1 MTGAV
6 RAIHAGA
13 DAVRPSNAR
22 VHGGFTTIDAER
34 YARIAHVDQLDP
46 FLMSIVSDSDCWLF
60 VGSNGPF
67 TAGRRSPDSALF
79 PYQTVDKILRHPTTS
94 GALTALLVTR
104 DGRTSL
110 WEPWQDSAAT
120 YRIER
125 NLYKRVDGTAAL
137 FEEINHDLGM
147 EFRWRV
153 SACERYGVVRR
164 SELVERSG
172 EAADVRYLDGWHQ
185 MIPPGV
191 DQNAYARLS
200 YLASAYMRH
209 ERLPD
214 VPLAVYAL
222 NAAISD
228 RAEPSES
235 LRVATAWSAGHDDPT
250 ILLSDRQVAAFRRG
264 EDVSAE
270 HEVRGEIGAYLAVG
284 DRRVAPGERCHWYTV
299 GDTRLDHPGIDRL
312 RLDLGDPD
320 AIMAALVA
328 AMATDREGLVRRVAD
343 ADGVQH
349 TADEAATANH
359 FSNVLF
365 NVMRGGTFAAGYE
378 VPLDDLADYLRE
390 QDRVVADAN
399 RAWVEALPDHIT
411 IQELRRHAEAEGDPQ
426 LRRLVAAYL
435 PLTYSR
441 RHGDPSRPWNRFMIR
456 LRDGDGRPVRGY
468 EGNWRDIFQNWEAL
482 GESYP
487 AFVPAFVTVFLNAS
501 TADGYNPYRIT
512 RAGIDWE
519 VVDPDDPWSHI
530 GYWGDHQ
537 IVYLLRLLESQERH
551 LPGSLAAA
559 LDDRVHAYAN
569 VPYRIAPLAA
579 LLDDPRSTIEFDA
592 ALHDELVAAA
602 DELGADGRLLRD
614 EHGQV
619 RLVTLGEKL
628 LVPVLVKLSNLVPGG
643 GLWLNTQRPEWNDA
657 NNALAG
663 WGLSV
668 VTVCAMRRYLAFLQG
683 IVPTTGSLALSVPV
697 ARLLRDLRTGL
708 QAAGGPLDDAAR
720 YAILEDLGSAGEAHR
735 NAVYAGAFGEPVE
748 VPAAEVRALL
758 ATARDAVEATIRAN
772 RRPDGL
778 YHSYNLLD
786 LDGRLARIDHLGP
799 MLEGQVAALDSGLLR
814 DDEAVTL
821 LRALRASD
829 MYRAD
834 QHSYL
839 LYPDREFEPFT
850 ERNTLAGEPPIDDP
864 RLFVRDPSGRWHF
877 QADLSTVADVERAL
891 DAIEGGLAA
900 ATRAVVLDLW
910 RTTFG
915 HDEFTGRSGTFFMFE
930 GLGSIYWHMVA
941 KLVLAVQGARRRATE
956 PDAAAALARL
966 HDDVRD
972 GLGFRKS
979 PEVYGAFPTDPY
991 SHSPRHR
998 GAQQPGMTGQVKEQI
1013 LARFGELGIHVADGC
1028 ITFEPDLLHP
1038 DDRPRHDGGAID
1050 FTYCATPVRYRT
1062 GDSPSIEI
1070 ERADG
1075 SVESIAGRRLDRAA
1089 SAGIFDRT
1097 GSIRRVTVI
1106 LPAAE
1111 LVRA

>member
-1 MTGAV
+1 MTGATRV
-6 RAIHAGA
+6 VHAGA
-13 DAVRPSNAR
+13 GTVRLPDAR
-22 VHGGFTTIDAER
+22 VQGGFTTIDDER
-34 YARIAHVDQLDP
+34 YARITQVDQLDP

-104 DGRTSL
+104 GGRTSL
-110 WEPWQDSAAT
+110 WEPWQDGAA

-125 NLYKRVDGTAAL
+125 DLFKRVDGTAVL
-137 FEEINHDLGM
+137 FEEINHDLGLG
-147 EFRWRV
+147 FRWRV
-153 SACERYGVVRR
+153 SVCERFGVVRR
-164 SELVERSG
+164 SEIVERAG
-172 EAADVRYLDGWHQ
+172 EPVDVRYLDGWHQ

-209 ERLPD
+209 ERLED

-235 LRVATAWSAGHDDPT
+235 LRVAAAWSAGHDEPT

-264 EDVSAE
+264 QDVEAE
-270 HEVRGEIGAYLAVG
+270 HEVRGEIGAYLAVA
-284 DRRVAPGERCHWYTV
+284 DRRLDPGERCRWYTV
-299 GDTRLDHPGIDRL
+299 GDTRLDHAAVDRL
-312 RLDLGDPD
+312 RLDLGDPS
-320 AIMAALVA
+320 ALVRALEA
-328 AMATDREGLVRRVAD
+328 AMATDRDGVIRRTAA

-365 NVMRGGTFAAGYE
+365 NVMRGGTFDLGYE
-378 VPLDDLADYLRE
+378 VPLDDLAAYLHE
-390 QDRVVADAN
+390 QDRAVAARS
-399 RAWVEALPDHIT
+399 RAWVDGLPGGLT
-411 IQELRRHAEAEGDPQ
+411 IQDLRRRVADHDDPH
-426 LRRLVAAYL
+426 LRRLIGGYL

-441 RHGDPSRPWNRFMIR
+441 RHGDPSRPWNRFTIR
-456 LRDGDGRPVRGY
+456 LRDAAGRPVRGY

-487 AFVPAFVTVFLNAS
+487 GYVPAFVSVFLNAS

-519 VVDPDDPWSHI
+519 MVDPDDPWSHI

-537 IVYLLRLLESQERH
+537 IVYLLRLLESQQRH
-551 LPGSLAAA
+551 DPGSLAAA
-559 LDDRVHAYAN
+559 LDDRVYAYAN
-569 VPYRIAPLAA
+569 VPYRIAPLSD
-579 LLDDPRSTIEFDA
+579 LLRDPRSTIEFDA
-592 ALHDELVAAA
+592 ALHERLVAAA
-602 DELGADGRLLRD
+602 EDVGADGRLLRD
-614 EHGQV
+614 GDGEV

-628 LVPVLVKLSNLVPGG
+628 LLPVLVKLSNLVPDGG
-643 GLWLNTQRPEWNDA
+643 IWLNTQRPEWNDA

-668 VTVCAMRRYLAFLQG
+668 VTVCAMRRYLAFLEG
-683 IVPTTGSLALSVPV
+683 IVPASGTVSLTAPA
-697 ARLLRDLRTGL
+697 ARLLREVGAVLDDVR
-708 QAAGGPLDDAAR
+708 GPLDDASRFAVLR
-720 YAILEDLGSAGEAHR
+720 RLGAAGETHR
-735 NAVYAGAFGEPVE
+735 TTVYAGDLGEPVAIA
-748 VPAAEVRALL
+748 AAEIGTFLV
-758 ATARDAVEATIRAN
+758 TARRAVEATIRAN
-772 RRPDGL
+772 QRPDDL
-778 YHSYNLLD
+778 VHSYNLLAV
-786 LDGRLARIDHLGP
+786 DGTSAAIDHLGP
-799 MLEGQVAALDSGLLR
+799 MLEGQVAALDSGLLT
-814 DDEAVTL
+814 DDEAIALV
-821 LRALRASD
+821 RALRNSA

-839 LYPDREFEPFT
+839 LYPDRQFEPFM

-877 QADLSTVADVERAL
+877 QADLSTLDDVERAL
-891 DAIEGGLAA
+891 DAVDGGVAA
-900 ATRAVVLDLW
+900 ATRAAVLDLW
-910 RTTFG
+910 RNTFG
-915 HDEFTGRSGTFFMFE
+915 HDVFTGRSGTFFMFE

-941 KLVLAVQGARRRATE
+941 KLVLAVQDASLRASDPE
-956 PDAAAALARL
+956 AAATLARL
-966 HDDVRD
+966 YEDVRD
-972 GLGFRKS
+972 GLGFRKT

-1013 LARFGELGIHVADGC
+1013 LARFGELGVRVTDGY
-1028 ITFEPDLLHP
+1028 IAFDPVLLHP
-1038 DDRPRHDGGAID
+1038 DDRPPGRGGVA
-1050 FTYCATPVRYRT
+1050 FSYCGTPIRYRMGST
-1062 GDSPSIEI
+1062 PSIEI

-1075 SVESIAGRRLDRAA
+1075 GTETIAGQRLDRAT
-1089 SAGIFDRT
+1089 SAALFDRT
-1097 GSIRRVTVI
+1097 GAIRCLTVT
-1106 LPAAE
+1106 LPTIPS
-1111 LVRA
+1111 